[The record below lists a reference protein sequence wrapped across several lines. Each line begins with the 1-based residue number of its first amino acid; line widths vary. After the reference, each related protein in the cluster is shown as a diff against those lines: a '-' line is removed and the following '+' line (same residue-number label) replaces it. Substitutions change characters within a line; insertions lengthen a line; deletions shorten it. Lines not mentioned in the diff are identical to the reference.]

1 MALIKCGEC
10 EKEVSNKAAACPGC
24 GAPFESEAIGSGVKR
39 LTTTQRT
46 SKSIKLQSLLAGI
59 MTIVGVYLMVAD
71 SANDEPANGIAP
83 LIFLI
88 GFIWFIVNR
97 IKKWWHH
104 D

>member
-1 MALIKCGEC
+1 MALIKCSEC
-10 EKEVSNKAAACPGC
+10 EKEVSSKAAACPGC

-46 SKSIKLQSLLAGI
+46 SKSIKLQGLLSGI
-59 MTIVGVYLMVAD
+59 MIIVGVCLMVVD
-71 SANDEPANGIAP
+71 PANDIAYP
-83 LIFLI
+83 IFLI

>member
-1 MALIKCGEC
+1 MALIKCSEC

-24 GAPFESEAIGSGVKR
+24 GAPFESEAKAICLKR

-46 SKSIKLQSLLAGI
+46 SKSIKLQGLLAGI

-71 SANDEPANGIAP
+71 PADDIAP
-83 LIFLI
+83 LILLI

-97 IKKWWHH
+97 IRKWWHH
-104 D
+104 E

>member
-1 MALIKCGEC
+1 MVLIKCSEC

-24 GAPFESEAIGSGVKR
+24 GAPFESEAIGSGVKQ

-46 SKSIKLQSLLAGI
+46 SKSIKLQGALAGI
-59 MTIVGVYLMVAD
+59 MIIVGVYLMVTD
-71 SANDEPANGIAP
+71 PANDIAP

-88 GFIWFIVNR
+88 GFIWFIMNR

>member
-1 MALIKCGEC
+1 MVLIKCSEC

-39 LTTTQRT
+39 LTTIQRT
-46 SKSIKLQSLLAGI
+46 SKSIKLQGVLTGI
-59 MTIVGVYLMVAD
+59 MMIVGVYLMVKHPD
-71 SANDEPANGIAP
+71 DTSPT

-88 GFIWFIVNR
+88 GFIWFIMNR
-97 IKKWWHH
+97 IRKWWHH

>member
-1 MALIKCGEC
+1 MALVKCSEC

-24 GAPFESEAIGSGVKR
+24 GAPFESEAKGSGVKR

-46 SKSIKLQSLLAGI
+46 SKSIKLQGALAGI
-59 MTIVGVYLMVAD
+59 MIIIGLYLMVAHPADD
-71 SANDEPANGIAP
+71 SST

-97 IKKWWHH
+97 ARKWWHH